1 MRAWGPSSDKARK
14 ENTLRALAFVVL
26 RRGFQDRIAPFE
38 FCLSTPNVYSGKQEQ
53 PNNVNEVP
61 IPSSCFKA
69 DVPLW
74 RKVTA
79 L

>member
-14 ENTLRALAFVVL
+14 ENTLRTLAFVVL
-26 RRGFQDRIAPFE
+26 RRGFQDHIATLE
-38 FCLSTPNVYSGKQEQ
+38 ICLSTPNVDCGKQEQ
-53 PNNVNEVP
+53 PDNVNEVP
-61 IPSSCFKA
+61 VPSCRFKA
-69 DVPLW
+69 DVTFR